1 MDFREV
7 IEFFKD
13 ISKYIVIAIVVFLIF
28 IFVVGFQQVVGPSMS
43 PTLKEGNIILVNK
56 LSYRF
61 KKIKREDIVVVS
73 VKHKYMI
80 KRVIGLPGETVEYKD
95 NKLYINGVYYEE
107 DFIDTNTVKTE
118 DFATNGVIP
127 EGKYLVLGD
136 NREDSEDSRDYGL
149 ISKGDII
156 GKAWIRF
163 WPISQIKFIK

>member
-1 MDFREV
+1 MDFRGI

-43 PTLKEGNIILVNK
+43 PTLKEGNVILVNK

-61 KKIKREDIVVVS
+61 GKIKREDIIIVS

-80 KRVIGLPGETVEYKD
+80 KRVIGLPGEYIEYKD
-95 NKLYINGVYYEE
+95 NKLYIDGEYYKE
-107 DFIDTNTVKTE
+107 DFLDSDVKTE

-136 NREDSEDSRDYGL
+136 NREDSEDSRDYGF
-149 ISKGDII
+149 ISEDNII
-156 GKAWIRF
+156 GKAYIRF

>member
-1 MDFREV
+1 MDFRSI

-13 ISKYIVIAIVVFLIF
+13 ISKYLVIALVVFLIF
-28 IFVVGFQQVVGPSMS
+28 VFVVGFQQVVGPSMS

-56 LSYRF
+56 MKYRF
-61 KKIKREDIVVVS
+61 SKIKREDIVVVS
-73 VKHKYMI
+73 VKHKVMI

-95 NKLYINGVYYEE
+95 NKLYINGKYYEE

-118 DFATNGVIP
+118 DFAVNGVIP

-136 NREDSEDSRDYGL
+136 NRENSEDSRDYGL
-149 ISKGDII
+149 ISKKDII

>member
-7 IEFFKD
+7 IEFFRD
-13 ISKYIVIAIVVFLIF
+13 ISKYIVIAIVVVLIF

-43 PTLKEGNIILVNK
+43 PTLKEGNILLVNK
-56 LSYRF
+56 LAYRIG
-61 KKIKREDIVVVS
+61 KPKREDVVVVS

-95 NKLYINGVYYEE
+95 NKLYINGKYYEE
-107 DFIDTNTVKTE
+107 DFIDTTKVKTE
-118 DFATNGVIP
+118 DFAVNGVIP

-136 NREDSEDSRDYGL
+136 NRENSEDSRDYGL
-149 ISKGDII
+149 ISKKDIV
-156 GKAWIRF
+156 GKSWIRF

>member
-1 MDFREV
+1 MDLRSV
-7 IEFFKD
+7 VEFFKD
-13 ISKYIVIAIVVFLIF
+13 ISKYIVIAIVVVLIF

-56 LSYRF
+56 ISYRF
-61 KKIKREDIVVVS
+61 RKIKREEVVVVS

-80 KRVIGLPGETVEYKD
+80 KRVIGLPGETVEYKN
-95 NKLYINGVYYEE
+95 NKLYINGKYYEE
-107 DFIDTNTVKTE
+107 DFINTDEVKTE
-118 DFATNGVIP
+118 DFAVNGVIP

-136 NREDSEDSRDYGL
+136 NRENSEDSRDYGL
-149 ISKGDII
+149 VSKKDIV